1 MTLRNYSYEL
11 LEIIRNAH
19 IVDDERISLRLLDQ
33 FIQDRRLE
41 WLESTN
47 KVDGNDEL
55 MRQTMWVDMEL
66 DTSGHTPSIL
76 QSVNSIPTFAA
87 NAYGPIIDE
96 IRGENHMAYHFII
109 KPFDALRW
117 AGNGYFNQNVIFVS
131 VHGKKVYLKSKDDA
145 FRLIEKV
152 KIEGIFADP
161 LSVLGSDGVTPQITA
176 TSGDYPLNGSCFKYI
191 KEEILRK
198 DITFMLRLPSDETND
213 GSGDLIV
220 G

>member
-1 MTLRNYSYEL
+1 
-11 LEIIRNAH
+11 
-19 IVDDERISLRLLDQ
+19 
-33 FIQDRRLE
+33 
-41 WLESTN
+41 
-47 KVDGNDEL
+47 
-55 MRQTMWVDMEL
+55 
-66 DTSGHTPSIL
+66 
-76 QSVNSIPTFAA
+76 
-87 NAYGPIIDE
+87 
-96 IRGENHMAYHFII
+96 MAYHFII